1 MATTPNT
8 DALVAGAKQWL
19 SELTADE
26 FDTLVAEVREPADD
40 KLEKAGTVADGRE
53 RFAATQGR

>member
-1 MATTPNT
+1 MPNT

-40 KLEKAGTVADGRE
+40 KQEKAGTVADGRE
-53 RFAATQGR
+53 RFAAKNGR